1 MSSAAI
7 LRQILPDQEIGAETA
22 ILRRADH
29 RAYAREIRGA
39 AHRRHTWPVETKP
52 PVTFPDREAFIAEMG
67 EFGLERAASGDAGAG
82 KMLPLFEPWATEQIG
97 KRPNS

>member
-1 MSSAAI
+1 M
-7 LRQILPDQEIGAETA
+7 
-22 ILRRADH
+22 
-29 RAYAREIRGA
+29 
-39 AHRRHTWPVETKP
+39 ETKP

-97 KRPNS
+97 KRPKS